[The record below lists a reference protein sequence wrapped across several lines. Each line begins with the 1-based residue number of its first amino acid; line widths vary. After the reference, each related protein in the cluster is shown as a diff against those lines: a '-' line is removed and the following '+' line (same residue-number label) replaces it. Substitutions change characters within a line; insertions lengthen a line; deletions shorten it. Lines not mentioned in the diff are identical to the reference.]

1 MSTITLP
8 QPFGPR
14 FISSLQGLFLTIL
27 LTLAVSTSIDDR
39 PVSEPS
45 SQPDMIQAGWPVF
58 DISNLI
64 TAMQQFVQ
72 IKQQIDTARET
83 YQAIRQDFEIIS
95 ELTGIDTIND
105 WFAPIDAAVL
115 AYDDFTRPLDD
126 AVILYDALFPGGPED
141 YDGNLGDAW
150 EYARDAVGSTWKD
163 QILQASVNAENL
175 RQTQDRLRQLHE
187 CANNARGSLQIDRCA
202 INLGLIQAHEI
213 STLKAQIIR
222 QGMYTALRG
231 NNDYLTQRHR
241 RDVWA
246 HILRRAQDGTL
257 EWTQREPRRA
267 ARNRDIGGDHHA
279 GTQ

>member
-1 MSTITLP
+1 MPIMTP
-8 QPFGPR
+8 QPLFR
-14 FISSLQGLFLTIL
+14 SRLIASVQGLLLTIL
-27 LTLAVSTSIDDR
+27 LTTSIATSIVDR
-39 PVSEPS
+39 PSDTPS
-45 SQPDMIQAGWPVF
+45 SPPQMVQAGWPVF

-95 ELTGIDTIND
+95 NLTGIDAIND

-115 AYDDFTRPLDD
+115 AYDDFTRPLSD
-126 AVILYDALFPGGPED
+126 AVILYDALFPGDPQD

-150 EYARDAVGSTWKD
+150 EYASEAIGSTWKD

-175 RQTQDRLRQLHE
+175 RQTMDRLNDLHQ
-187 CANNARGSLQIDRCA
+187 CADNARGSLQIERCA

-246 HILRRAQDGTL
+246 HVLRRAQEGTL
-257 EWTQREPRRA
+257 AWTDRPPRKAERT
-267 ARNRDIGGDHHA
+267 RDIGGDHH
-279 GTQ
+279 